1 MRRAKIQ
8 TFIREIPK
16 YRLKKKKRKGAVVT
30 TSTAVMESF
39 HVEGFYWILMG
50 GKLKSS
56 SSFSRKQR
64 TCAGGPVS
72 E

>member
-8 TFIREIPK
+8 TFICEIPK

-30 TSTAVMESF
+30 TSTAVMVSF

-56 SSFSRKQR
+56 SFSRKQR

-72 E
+72 K